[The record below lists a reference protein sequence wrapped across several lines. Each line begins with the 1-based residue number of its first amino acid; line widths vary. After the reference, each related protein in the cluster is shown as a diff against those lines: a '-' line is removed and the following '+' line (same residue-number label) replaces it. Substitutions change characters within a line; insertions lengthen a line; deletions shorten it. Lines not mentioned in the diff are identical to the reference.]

1 MLTLSGSE
9 AISKGLAGA
18 ALLGSL
24 SVEQGAAL
32 LMGNFDVEFLALAA
46 IKIQGTLKEEYHIGE
61 QENAFLDRVK
71 NMVRNDFK
79 SIFKMAEQQEM
90 AELKKKAKEAMDKQ
104 HKPSEFGT
112 VTELMAK
119 LGLSKSEVR
128 RRKAD
133 GTIEQLLKDKG
144 LL

>member
-1 MLTLSGSE
+1 MT
-9 AISKGLAGA
+9 
-18 ALLGSL
+18 
-24 SVEQGAAL
+24 
-32 LMGNFDVEFLALAA
+32 
-46 IKIQGTLKEEYHIGE
+46 
-61 QENAFLDRVK
+61 
-71 NMVRNDFK
+71 
-79 SIFKMAEQQEM
+79 
-90 AELKKKAKEAMDKQ
+90 ELKKKAKEAMDKQ

-112 VTELMAK
+112 VAELMAK